1 MTNSLSV
8 LNNIDLI
15 EKQIKHFE
23 KQKEEIE
30 KELLRLE
37 GSKRVFVQLKSVGI
51 EIINLPQDIV
61 ENTEVFDT
69 EDVDIT
75 TIRNCEPEPD
85 E

>member
-75 TIRNCEPEPD
+75 TIHNCEPEPD

>member
-15 EKQIKHFE
+15 EKQIKQFE

-37 GSKRVFVQLKSVGI
+37 GSRRVFVQFKSVGI

-69 EDVDIT
+69 EDAAGA
-75 TIRNCEPEPD
+75 TIHNCEPEPD